1 MNGPRETI
9 VSFCDYYH
17 TSLTRCTNEI
27 MIVLTLYA
35 GILLR
40 LTLIAG
46 IYGMNLPLWPKPDH
60 PLNSRGVMGVMAAVA
75 TVLLICVR
83 RGRRRSHRA
92 CAYG

>member
-35 GILLR
+35 
-40 LTLIAG
+40 
-46 IYGMNLPLWPKPDH
+46 
-60 PLNSRGVMGVMAAVA
+60 LNSRGVMGVMAAVA